1 MKKCSLI
8 LVMFFFAVGFTMA
21 QRTVTGVIIDD
32 LGDALIGA
40 NIVVKGTTI
49 GTVTDIEGKYSLNV
63 PAGNDVLVFSYT
75 GYSTQEITLGESNV
89 LDMTMTEGVEL
100 SQVVVTGL
108 GIKKEKKALGYGV
121 STVGT
126 EQIANRAES
135 DVARILRGKATGVNI
150 TTTSGLA
157 GSGTNIVIRGY
168 SSISGSNQP
177 LFVVDGVPFNT
188 STTSDR
194 GGFTTGSATASSRF
208 LDLDPNS
215 IAEIS
220 ILKGLSATVLYGEAG
235 RNGVVL
241 VTTKNG
247 SISPDLDKKTEVS
260 VSQSIGFT
268 QVANLPDYQDSFGN
282 GFNANFGWFFS
293 NWGPSF
299 DVAGSNAIADDGT
312 IDHPYSQEQY
322 ADAFPSVQGLRYN
335 YEPHE
340 SVENFFG
347 TGVIKNTS
355 VAIKKTIS
363 KNAAISASYAYLD
376 DQGFTP
382 DLTNTLPTD
391 ADLDAE
397 GRFAYQPDGGSSNFL
412 RKHNLGLGA
421 QLNLDNGLKINSTFN
436 FVTSDRRTPPA
447 ASGSGSGVQAGNN
460 AGAASL
466 FSDVL
471 YTPRSIDLLNLP
483 FQSPIDGSQVYYRR
497 GAAITNPLWTLNNI
511 WETENVD
518 RFFGTINLS
527 YDITSKLKAQY
538 RIGIDQYTQ
547 KNKYNVNRGGAQLPG
562 GLLVTSDRS
571 NNITDQV
578 ANLLYNDR
586 FNDDFSF
593 DALLGVNFRRET
605 NDFVIG
611 TSRDQFIFNLF
622 RASNFADFTNE
633 SFILK
638 ENTIG
643 AYGTATVGFRD
654 YLYLGL
660 QARNDWS
667 STLEEANRSVF
678 YPSVNVS
685 FIPSEVFNL
694 NKNVVDYLKIRLG
707 YGTSAGY
714 PDPYVTRDVLSS
726 QTNQFIPRTGGAV
739 NINSISNNLGNPN
752 LQAEKVREFEFGV
765 EANMLKNRLRV
776 DLSLYDKDSDD
787 LILAANLDPSTGAT
801 GTTINA
807 ASVSNRGI
815 ELGLTIS
822 PFNRGG
828 FSWDFT
834 TNFTKNTNLVEGLA
848 DGQAEEGISGF
859 TNLGNFAIAPVED
872 DGNVPTD
879 VQRFGTKKGNTYF
892 LPYGA
897 IKGTAYEKDPEGNLI
912 VNSLGEY
919 IESAGTEIIGDPNA
933 NFTADFINTFSY
945 KGFALNVQFSYR
957 DGGDIYSGTTATLLA
972 RGNTTDT
979 DFDRFFPVVLPG
991 VIENADGTFEKNT
1004 IQTYAG
1010 DAFFSG
1016 FFGAS
1021 EGSIFDG
1028 TNIRLR
1034 ELSLSYAVPS
1044 KFLGKTPFGN
1054 LSFRIFGENL
1064 WFRSVNF
1071 PDGVNFDPE
1080 VLSLGVGNGQGFD
1093 FLTGPTA
1100 KKFGFSVNATF

>member
-8 LVMFFFAVGFTMA
+8 LAMIFFVVGFTMA
-21 QRTVTGVIIDD
+21 QRTISGVIIDNT
-32 LGDALIGA
+32 GDALIGA
-40 NIVVKGTTI
+40 NVVVKGTTI
-49 GTVTDIEGKYSLNV
+49 GTVTDIEGKYTLNV
-63 PAGNDVLVFSYT
+63 PAENNVLVFSYT

-89 LDMTMTEGVEL
+89 MDLTMSEGVDL
-100 SQVVVTGL
+100 NQVVVTGL
-108 GIKKEKKALGYGV
+108 GIKKDKKALGYGV

-150 TTTSGLA
+150 TQTSGLA
-157 GSGTNIVIRGY
+157 GSGTNIIIRGY

-188 STTSDR
+188 NTSSDR
-194 GGFTTGSATASSRF
+194 SDFTQGSATASSRF

-268 QVANLPDYQDSFGN
+268 QVANLPDYQNTFGN

-293 NWGPSF
+293 NWGPAF
-299 DVAGSNAIADDGT
+299 DVRGSNNIAEDGT
-312 IDHPYSQEQY
+312 IDHPLAQGQY
-322 ADAFPSVQGLRYN
+322 AGAFPSVQDKRYE
-335 YEPHE
+335 YQPYE

-363 KNAAISASYAYLD
+363 KDAAISASYAYLD

-382 DLTNTLPTD
+382 DLTNTIATD
-391 ADLDAE
+391 DMLDDN

-412 RKHNLGLGA
+412 KKHNLGLGA
-421 QLNLDNGLKINSTFN
+421 QVNLSNGLKINSSFN
-436 FVTSDRRTPPA
+436 FITSDRRTPPA
-447 ASGSGSGVQAGNN
+447 ATGGGSGPQF

-483 FQSPIDGSQVYYRR
+483 FQNPIDGSQVYYRR
-497 GAAITNPLWTLNNI
+497 GSAITNPLWTLNNI
-511 WETENVD
+511 WEEENVD
-518 RFFGTINLS
+518 RFFGTINLT
-527 YDITSKLKAQY
+527 YDITKNLKAQY
-538 RIGIDQYTQ
+538 RIGVDQFTQ
-547 KNKYNVNRGGAQLPG
+547 KNKYKVNKGGSQIPG
-562 GLLVTSDRS
+562 GLLVASDRS

-578 ANLLYNDR
+578 VNLLYDQQINE
-586 FNDDFSF
+586 DFSF
-593 DALLGVNFRRET
+593 DALLGANFRRET
-605 NDFVIG
+605 NDFVF
-611 TSRDQFIFNLF
+611 SSSANQFIYNLF
-622 RASNFADFTNE
+622 RANNFTDFQSN

-643 AYGTATVGFRD
+643 AYATATFGFRN

-660 QARNDWS
+660 QGRNDWT
-667 STLEEANRSVF
+667 STLEEENRSVF
-678 YPSVNVS
+678 YPSINVS
-685 FIPSEVFNL
+685 FIPSELFNF
-694 NKNVVDYLKIRLG
+694 NKNIIDYLKVRLG

-714 PDPYVTRDVLSS
+714 PDPYVTRNVLSS
-726 QTNQFIPRTGGAV
+726 STNAFITRGGAV
-739 NINSISNNLGNPN
+739 VNTNSIDNRIGNPN
-752 LQAEKVREFEFGV
+752 LLAEKISELEFGV
-765 EANMLKNRLRV
+765 EANLLQNRLRV
-776 DLSLYDKDSDD
+776 DLSLYDKQSDD
-787 LILAANLDPSTGAT
+787 LILDANLDPSTGAT
-801 GTTINA
+801 ITTINA

-822 PFNRGG
+822 PFRTSAFN
-828 FSWDFT
+828 WDLT
-834 TNFTKNTNLVEGLA
+834 VNFTKNQNLVEGLA
-848 DGQAEEGISGF
+848 EGQTETATAGF

-872 DGNVPTD
+872 DGNVPAD
-879 VQRFGTKKGNTYF
+879 IVRYGVKKDGKYF
-892 LPYGA
+892 IPFGA
-897 IKGTAYEKDPEGNLI
+897 IKGTAYEKDPEGNLL

-919 IESAGTEIIGDPNA
+919 IETNDTEIIGDPNP
-933 NFTADFINTFSY
+933 NFTTDFISTFAY
-945 KGFALNVQFSYR
+945 KGVALNVQFSYR
-957 DGGDIYSGTTATLLA
+957 DGGDIYSTTTATMLA
-972 RGNTTDT
+972 RGNTVDT
-979 DFDRFFPVVLPG
+979 EFDRFLPILLPG
-991 VIENADGTFEKNT
+991 VIEKADGTFREND

-1016 FFGAS
+1016 YFGAS

-1034 ELSLSYAVPS
+1034 EVSLSYAFPT
-1044 KFLGKTPFGN
+1044 KLLDKTPFGN
-1054 LSFRIFGENL
+1054 LSLRIFGENL
-1064 WFRSVNF
+1064 WFKSVNF
-1071 PDGVNFDPE
+1071 PEGVNFDPE

>member
-8 LVMFFFAVGFTMA
+8 LVMVLFVVGFSMA
-21 QRTVTGVIIDD
+21 QRTVSGVIIDD

-40 NIVVKGTTI
+40 NILVKGTII
-49 GTVTDIEGKYSLNV
+49 GTVTDIEGKYSITV
-63 PAGNDVLVFSYT
+63 PEGSDMLVVSYT
-75 GYSTQEITLGESNV
+75 GYTTQELALGESNI
-89 LDMTMTEGVEL
+89 LDITLTEGLDL
-100 SQVVVTGL
+100 SEVVVTGL

-121 STVGT
+121 STVGAS
-126 EQIANRAES
+126 QLANRAES
-135 DVARILRGKATGVNI
+135 DVSRILRGKATGVNI
-150 TTTSGLA
+150 TQTSGLA

-188 STTSDR
+188 STSSDR
-194 GGFTTGSATASSRF
+194 DNFTQGSSTASSRF

-247 SISPDLDKKTEVS
+247 SVTPDLDKKTEVS
-260 VSQSIGFT
+260 ISQSVGFT
-268 QVANLPDYQDSFGN
+268 QVANLPDYQNSFGN

-293 NWGPSF
+293 NWGPAF
-299 DVAGSNAIADDGT
+299 DVTGQNNINEDGT
-312 IDHPYSQEQY
+312 VEHPYSQEQY
-322 ADAFPSVQGLRYN
+322 ADAFPSVQGTNYN
-335 YEPHE
+335 YQPYE

-355 VAIKKTIS
+355 VNIKKTIN

-382 DLTNTLPTD
+382 DLTNTIPTD
-391 ADLDAE
+391 SDLDAE
-397 GRFAYQPDGGSSNFL
+397 GKFAYQPDGGSSNFL

-421 QLNLDNGLKINSTFN
+421 RLNLDNGLQINSTFN

-447 ASGSGSGVQAGNN
+447 ATGGGSGPQF

-497 GAAITNPLWTLNNI
+497 GSAITNPLWTLNNI
-511 WETENVD
+511 WEEENVD
-518 RFFGTINLS
+518 RFFGTINLA
-527 YDITSKLKAQY
+527 YDITPKLKAQY
-538 RIGIDQYTQ
+538 RVGIDQYTQ
-547 KNKYNVNRGGAQLPG
+547 KNKYKVNRGGSQIPG

-586 FNDDFSF
+586 FSDDISF

-605 NDFVIG
+605 NDYVFGVS
-611 TSRDQFIFNLF
+611 TEQFIYDLF
-622 RASNFADFTNE
+622 TAGNFTDFQNN
-633 SFILK
+633 SFIVK

-643 AYGTATVGFRD
+643 AYATATIGYRD
-654 YLYLGL
+654 FLYVGL
-660 QARNDWS
+660 QGRNDWT
-667 STLEEANRSVF
+667 STLEEENRSVF
-678 YPSVNVS
+678 YPSANLS
-685 FIPSEVFNL
+685 FIPSEVFKFNQDII
-694 NKNVVDYLKIRLG
+694 NYLKIRVG

-714 PDPYVTRDVLSS
+714 PDPYVTRNVLGAN
-726 QTNQFIPRTGGAV
+726 TNSFFTRGGTTI
-739 NINSISNNLGNPN
+739 NTNSISNRLGNPN
-752 LQAEKVREFEFGV
+752 LEAERIKELEFGV
-765 EANMLKNRLRV
+765 EANLLKNRIRV
-776 DLSLYDKDSDD
+776 DLSLYDKTSDD
-787 LILAANLDPSTGAT
+787 LILDANLDPSTGST
-801 GTTINA
+801 ITTINA

-815 ELGLTIS
+815 ELGLTLT
-822 PFNRGG
+822 PFVSGN
-828 FSWDFT
+828 FNWEFT
-834 TNFTKNTNLVEGLA
+834 TNFTKNVNLVEGLA
-848 DGQAEEGISGF
+848 DGQAEEAIAGF
-859 TNLGNFAIAPVED
+859 TDLGNFAIAPVED
-872 DGNVPTD
+872 DGNVPAD
-879 VQRFGTKKGNTYF
+879 IIEYGRKRGGEYL

-919 IESAGTEIIGDPNA
+919 IETSGTEIIGDPNP
-933 NFTADFINTFSY
+933 NFTADFINTFTF
-945 KGFALNVQFSYR
+945 KGVSLGVQISYR
-957 DGGDIYSGTTATLLA
+957 DGGDIYSTTTATMLA
-972 RGNTTDT
+972 RGNTVDT

-991 VIENADGTFEKNT
+991 VVEMSDGSFQKNT

-1016 FFGAS
+1016 YFGAS

-1028 TNIRLR
+1028 TNVRLR
-1034 ELSLSYAVPS
+1034 EISLSYAVPN
-1044 KFLGKTPFGN
+1044 KLLGKTPLGN

-1064 WFRSVNF
+1064 WFKSVNF

-1100 KKFGFSVNATF
+1100 KKFGFSINATF

>member
-8 LVMFFFAVGFTMA
+8 LVMFFFVVGFTMA
-21 QRTVTGVIIDD
+21 QRTITGVIIDD

-89 LDMTMTEGVEL
+89 LDMTMSEGVEL

-126 EQIANRAES
+126 EQIANRAEA

-150 TTTSGLA
+150 TQTSGLA
-157 GSGTNIVIRGY
+157 GSGTNIIIRGY
-168 SSISGSNQP
+168 SSISGNNQP

-188 STTSDR
+188 NTSSDR
-194 GGFTTGSATASSRF
+194 SDFTQGSSTASSRF

-293 NWGPSF
+293 NWGPAF
-299 DVAGSNAIADDGT
+299 DVRGSNNIDAEGN
-312 IDHPYSQEQY
+312 IDHPYDQERY
-322 ADAFPSVQGLRYN
+322 TGAFPSIAGKRYK
-335 YEPHE
+335 YEPHQ

-355 VAIKKTIS
+355 VSIKKTLS
-363 KNAAISASYAYLD
+363 KDAAISASYGYLD

-382 DLTNTLPTD
+382 DLTNTIATD
-391 ADLDAE
+391 DMLDSE
-397 GRFAYQPDGGSSNFL
+397 GKFAYQPNGGSSNFL
-412 RKHNLGLGA
+412 KKHNLGLGA
-421 QLNLDNGLKINSTFN
+421 QVNLQNGLKINSSFN
-436 FVTSDRRTPPA
+436 FITSDRRTPPA
-447 ASGSGSGVQAGNN
+447 ASGGGSGPQF

-483 FQSPIDGSQVYYRR
+483 FQNPVDGSQIYYRR

-511 WETENVD
+511 WEEENVD
-518 RFFGTINLS
+518 RFFGTINLT
-527 YDITSKLKAQY
+527 YDITKNLKAQY

-547 KNKYNVNRGGAQLPG
+547 KNKYKVNKGGSQIPG

-578 ANLLYNDR
+578 ANLLYNQQI
-586 FNDDFSF
+586 NDDFSF
-593 DALLGVNFRRET
+593 DALLGANFRRET
-605 NDFVIG
+605 NDFVFG
-611 TSRDQFIFNLF
+611 SSQNQFIYNLF
-622 RASNFADFTNE
+622 TADNFTDFGAN

-643 AYGTATVGFRD
+643 AYATATVGFRNF
-654 YLYLGL
+654 LYLGL
-660 QARNDWS
+660 QGRNDWT
-667 STLEEANRSVF
+667 STLEKENRSVF
-678 YPSVNVS
+678 YPSVNLS
-685 FIPSEVFNL
+685 FVPSDVFKF
-694 NKNVVDYLKIRLG
+694 NKNIIDYLKIRVG

-714 PDPYVTRDVLSS
+714 PDPYVTRDVLNSS
-726 QTNQFIPRTGGAV
+726 TNAFVDRSGTIV
-739 NINSISNNLGNPN
+739 NTNSISNRLGNPN
-752 LQAEKVREFEFGV
+752 LLAEKIKEAEFCI
-765 EANMLKNRLRV
+765 EANLLQNRLRV
-776 DLSLYDKDSDD
+776 DLSLYDKQSDD
-787 LILAANLDPSTGAT
+787 LILDANLDPATGAT
-801 GTTINA
+801 VTTINA

-815 ELGLTIS
+815 ELGLTVS
-822 PFNRGG
+822 PFRRGD
-828 FSWDFT
+828 FNWDLT
-834 TNFTKNTNLVEGLA
+834 VNFTKNTNLVEALA
-848 DGQAEEGISGF
+848 EGQNETNIAGF
-859 TNLGNFAIAPVED
+859 TNLGNFAVAPVED
-872 DGNVPTD
+872 DGNVSAD
-879 VQRFGTKKGNTYF
+879 VIKYGTKKDGKYF
-892 LPYGA
+892 LPFGA
-897 IKGTAYEKDPEGNLI
+897 IKGTAYEKDSEGNLI

-919 IESAGTEIIGDPNA
+919 IETNGTEIIGDPNP
-933 NFTADFINTFSY
+933 NFTTDFISTISW
-945 KGFALNVQFSYR
+945 KGLALNAQLSYR
-957 DGGDIYSGTTATLLA
+957 DGGDIYSATTATMLA
-972 RGNTTDT
+972 RGNTIDT
-979 DFDRFFPVVLPG
+979 DFDRFLPVVLPG
-991 VIENADGTFEKNT
+991 VIEEADGSFRKND

-1016 FFGAS
+1016 FFGAA
-1021 EGSIFDG
+1021 EGTIFDG

-1034 ELSLSYAVPS
+1034 EVSLSYAFPN
-1044 KFLGKTPFGN
+1044 KLLTKTPFGN
-1054 LSFRIFGENL
+1054 LSLRIFGENL
-1064 WFRSVNF
+1064 WYKSVNF
-1071 PDGVNFDPE
+1071 PEGVNFDPE